1 MYWWPLSS
9 TSHKS
14 SPSMGCAGRAAGM
27 NPPWRGAHG
36 AELGS
41 SFLFQSTDQK
51 NHSYV
56 CREAEAE
63 RVVLLFN
70 LRLSMAPSPTSPD
83 VLGKPMQVWMQRGG
97 REDGFPSH
105 HGDVDA
111 PQRIR

>member
-1 MYWWPLSS
+1 MYWWPHSS

-51 NHSYV
+51 NLS
-56 CREAEAE
+56 REAEAK
-63 RVVLLFN
+63 RVVLLFD
-70 LRLSMAPSPTSPD
+70 LCLSMAPSPTSPD
-83 VLGKPMQVWMQRGG
+83 VLGKPMQVWMQGRG

-111 PQRIR
+111 PQRIQ